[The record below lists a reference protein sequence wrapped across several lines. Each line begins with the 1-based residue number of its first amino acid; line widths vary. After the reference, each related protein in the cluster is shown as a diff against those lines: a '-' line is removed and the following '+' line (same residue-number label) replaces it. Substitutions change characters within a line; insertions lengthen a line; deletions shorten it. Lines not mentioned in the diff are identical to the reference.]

1 MPIIITDSDNV
12 STVHT
17 AERLQINLAEAQ
29 EDVEKMFIEIYFTI
43 TTKLPNG
50 RVVGY
55 PYWDN
60 QALVINCKGN
70 PKLTEAMKTIQEAIG
85 VGRYK
90 QLTEPPLPDFPTQ
103 QE

>member
-1 MPIIITDSDNV
+1 MPIIITDLDKV

-17 AERLQINLAEAQ
+17 AERLQINLAEVE
-29 EDVEKMFIEIYFTI
+29 EDVEKMFIEVYFTI

-50 RVVGY
+50 RIVGY

-70 PKLTEAMKTIQEAIG
+70 SKLTDAMKTIQEAIG
-85 VGRYK
+85 IGRYL
-90 QLTEPPLPDFPTQ
+90 QLTTNNLE
-103 QE
+103 